1 MSVDI
6 WWHQLVMVT
15 PLLSYSTFVL
25 CTGLVFEDLE
35 VDENPILAQSSHD
48 GLVSLQVMLF
58 LAIIE
63 RGNKNCVGIEM
74 IGNHE
79 ILVATLRL
87 DRSAYRVISIYFTDV
102 HRVHVKFVRL
112 LGGKGRIVRGG
123 RRDLPSKCLG
133 LGG

>member
-1 MSVDI
+1 
-6 WWHQLVMVT
+6 MVT

-35 VDENPILAQSSHD
+35 VDENPILAQASHD

-63 RGNKNCVGIEM
+63 RGNQNCVGIEM

-79 ILVATLRL
+79 ILVAALRL
-87 DRSAYRVISIYFTDV
+87 DRSAYRVISIYFTNV

-112 LGGKGRIVRGG
+112 FGGKGRIVRGG
-123 RRDLPSKCLG
+123 RRDLPSNCLG